1 MSFAAAAIIGA
12 IVGLLV
18 FGIVVCGW
26 AIVLLLLILEELR
39 CIEQLLRPGFYQRLG
54 LRAPEV

>member
-1 MSFAAAAIIGA
+1 MSLAAAALIGA
-12 IVGLLV
+12 IGGLLV

-26 AIVLLLLILEELR
+26 VIVLLLLILEELR
-39 CIEQLLRPGFYQRLG
+39 CVERLLRPGFYQRLG

>member
-1 MSFAAAAIIGA
+1 MSCAVAAFIGA

-18 FGIVVCGW
+18 FGILVCGW
-26 AIVLLLLILEELR
+26 VIVLLLHILEELR
-39 CIEQLLRPGFYQRLG
+39 CIEQLLRPNFYQRLG

>member
-12 IVGLLV
+12 VVGFLV
-18 FGIVVCGW
+18 FGILVCGW
-26 AIVLLLLILEELR
+26 AILLLLHILEELR

-54 LRAPEV
+54 LGAPGA